1 MATTGKG
8 KLHEKRTAARQ
19 AGGSQWWFGHAR
31 TGATIAAC
39 LYVIVW
45 SALLGDFAANL
56 TGRQQLAMAI
66 TVLLGGV
73 LIWLAV
79 RALLLQERMEAQHEN
94 IEAAQESRA
103 FVRALMDNLPVA
115 VWLKT
120 TDHRYQA
127 ANVMWAQYN
136 PTLPSWQHRSVD
148 RLVGHTDR
156 ELYESQRAA
165 EFERTDDIVIATG
178 ARWEQDYD
186 ETGADGTHMKFHV
199 IKVPVFDI
207 RGDVASVAGI
217 GIDVTRLRL
226 SQKKLELMHEQV
238 QQYLKW
244 SFEHV
249 CVLGSA
255 RRIQHANLRMCEFFG
270 AYPSELNGK
279 DAADLVTPSDRG
291 RFTDFVETV
300 CRTGSS
306 ELEVVH
312 AAHVGGDIRSL
323 ELSGV
328 LLTAT
333 HGERSVVI
341 VGRDVTDRRGLADSC
356 SARSVRSRAPE
367 GEAGST
373 TPAAAAAGRDAPGTV

>member
-1 MATTGKG
+1 MATT
-8 KLHEKRTAARQ
+8 EKRRPRARRPAAHQ
-19 AGGSQWWFGHAR
+19 AGRSQWWFGHAR
-31 TGATIAAC
+31 TGATVAAC

-56 TGRQQLAMAI
+56 TGRQELVMAI
-66 TVLLGGV
+66 TVLLGGG

-79 RALLLQERMEAQHEN
+79 RALLLQEHMEAQHES

-127 ANVMWAQYN
+127 ANAMWAQYN
-136 PTLPSWQHRSVD
+136 PTVPSWQHHSVD

-156 ELYESQRAA
+156 ELYEPQRAT

-186 ETGADGTHMKFHV
+186 ETDADGTHVKFHV

-207 RGDVASVAGI
+207 RGSVASVAGI

-226 SQKKLELMHEQV
+226 SQKKLDLMHEQV

-249 CVLGSA
+249 CVFDSA
-255 RRIQHANLRMCEFFG
+255 RRIQYANLRMCEFFG

-291 RFTDFVETV
+291 RFTDFVEAV
-300 CRTGSS
+300 WRTGSS
-306 ELEVVH
+306 GLEVIHVQ
-312 AAHVGGDIRSL
+312 HVGGDVRLL

-333 HGERSVVI
+333 HGARSVVI
-341 VGRDVTDRRGLADSC
+341 VGRDVTGYRGPADS
-356 SARSVRSRAPE
+356 SSV
-367 GEAGST
+367 
-373 TPAAAAAGRDAPGTV
+373 